1 LKPKAL
7 IFDMDGV
14 LVDSEPLHERAKQ
27 EAFRKAG
34 IVLPEERLATLIG
47 RGDEAM
53 LKDLASEFS
62 LSASQSAE
70 ILRQKN
76 AFYESSESTL
86 RPIPGAL
93 DFVHWSH
100 RHFRLALATSASPR
114 YRHFLMKKFD
124 IESLFE
130 VVLDAALVKAPKPSP
145 EVFEITLKKLSL
157 EPTTCWIIEDSVNG
171 LVAAK
176 QAGCFAV
183 GITTS
188 FSSQILRSTGA
199 DLVVQ
204 SFAQLKSHLAE
215 A

>member
-1 LKPKAL
+1 
-7 IFDMDGV
+7 MDGV
-14 LVDSEPLHERAKQ
+14 LVDSEPLHERAKR

-34 IVLPEERLATLIG
+34 IVLPEERFATLIG

-62 LSASQSAE
+62 LSAEQSAE

-76 AFYESSESTL
+76 AFYESSESRL

-114 YRHFLMKKFD
+114 YRHFLMKK
-124 IESLFE
+124 
-130 VVLDAALVKAPKPSP
+130 VVVDAALVKAPKPSP

-157 EPTTCWIIEDSVNG
+157 EPTTCWVIEDSING
-171 LVAAK
+171 LIAAR

-188 FSSQILRSTGA
+188 FSSQILRSTEA

-204 SFAQLKSHLAE
+204 SFPQLKSHLAE
-215 A
+215 AQPGRGS